1 MSGRLVYRQ
10 TGAMNILERKNG
22 FTLLEVLIA
31 VLIVGIGLM
40 STAGLMA
47 TSIKGNTLSR
57 DGTIAVEM
65 AQEMVDRVKTNAGNT
80 PEVYNGIN
88 TSGTCGGLDPARGD
102 CNQWKARLQSS
113 GLINPVG
120 TVTVSSDVPYDASA
134 VPVGKWATVTVTLT
148 WGAIPTA
155 SHQVTFTT
163 IVSTWL
169 T

>member
-1 MSGRLVYRQ
+1 MSGMLVCRQ
-10 TGAMNILERKNG
+10 SGTMNILERKNG

-65 AQEMVDRVKTNAGNT
+65 AQEMIDRVRTNAGNT
-80 PEVYNGIN
+80 PEAYNGID
-88 TSGTCGGLDPARGD
+88 TSGACGGLDPALGD
-102 CNQWKARLQSS
+102 CTQWKARLQSS

-120 TVTVSSDVPYDASA
+120 TVTVSNNVPQDTSA

-148 WGAIPTA
+148 WGSISTA